1 MTEDPTARHLQLP
14 NFHHRVSLR
23 QQVTD
28 ALRASLISGRM
39 RPGVSY
45 SAPKLAAE
53 FGVSATPVR
62 EAMLDLVKEGMIEVV
77 RNKVFRV
84 TTLAD
89 AELDSLAEIRAM
101 VEVPTMALVAAQCVG
116 DVAVAV
122 ERLRPLARAIVTAA
136 EQKDLISYIEADTA
150 FHLGFLGLHGNEAL
164 VNVVRDLRSRSR
176 LYGLEALAAGD
187 QLSLLAV
194 EHERM
199 VDLALE
205 RRVADMRSLMTDHM
219 AHVRSIWAGDTSR
232 TDVSNQGHGDG

>member
-1 MTEDPTARHLQLP
+1 MTETESHTARQLQLP

-62 EAMLDLVKEGMIEVV
+62 EAMLDLVKEGLVEVV
-77 RNKVFRV
+77 RNKGFRV
-84 TTLAD
+84 TSLTD
-89 AELDSLAEIRAM
+89 EELDSLVEIRAM
-101 VEVPTMALVAAQCVG
+101 VEVPTMAFIADQCVG
-116 DVAVAV
+116 DIAVAV
-122 ERLRPLARAIVTAA
+122 EALRPLARAIVTAA
-136 EQKDLISYIEADTA
+136 DQKDLISYIEADTA
-150 FHLGFLGLHGNEAL
+150 FHLGFLGLHGNDAL
-164 VNVVRDLRSRSR
+164 VNIVRDLRSRSR

-187 QLSLLAV
+187 QLSQLSV
-194 EHERM
+194 EHEQM

-205 RRVADMRSLMTDHM
+205 RRTDEMRALMSAHL
-219 AHVRSIWAGDTSR
+219 AHVRSIWAGDAGRSGG
-232 TDVSNQGHGDG
+232 SG